1 MKTSLTMK
9 IVLAALIA
17 ASLTPGLFALTVEE
31 AQERLITLDDA
42 RNFEDTDFSAVMTF
56 VSEDP
61 EEGVERQVI
70 QQFRRDGEDKFLM
83 LIQEPAVMLG
93 QGYLRIEDG
102 LWFYDPE
109 SRQFSYT
116 SLKEQF
122 SGTDARNSDF
132 GASSYANDY
141 QVVSVEEGTLGRYEV
156 YILELEATSNEVT
169 YPRQTMWVTRDLFLP
184 LKIEDYSEAGRL
196 LRTSLFPSYSRAGD
210 NYIATTM
217 IFVDELV
224 EGKSTQISITDIS
237 LDTVP
242 DSVFTKSYVERVNR

>member
-1 MKTSLTMK
+1 MTSKTTI
-9 IVLAALIA
+9 IVLAALLGV
-17 ASLTPGLFALTVEE
+17 ASIPAFAMDVNE
-31 AQERLITLDDA
+31 AQERLVTLDDA
-42 RNFEDTDFSAVMTF
+42 RNFEGSDFSAVMTLI
-56 VSEDP
+56 SEDP
-61 EEGVERQVI
+61 EEGVEKQVV
-70 QQFRRDGEDKFLM
+70 QQFRRDSEDKFLM

-109 SRQFSYT
+109 SRQFNYT

-132 GASSYANDY
+132 GSSAYAEDY
-141 QVVSVEEGTLGRYEV
+141 RVVSVEEGTLGRYEV
-156 YILELEATSNEVT
+156 YILDLEATSNEVT
-169 YPRQTMWVTRDLFLP
+169 YPRETMWVTRDLFLP

-196 LRTSLFPSYSRAGD
+196 LRTSLFPSYTRAGD
-210 NYIATTM
+210 DYIATTM

-224 EGKSTQISITDIS
+224 EGKTTQITITDIS